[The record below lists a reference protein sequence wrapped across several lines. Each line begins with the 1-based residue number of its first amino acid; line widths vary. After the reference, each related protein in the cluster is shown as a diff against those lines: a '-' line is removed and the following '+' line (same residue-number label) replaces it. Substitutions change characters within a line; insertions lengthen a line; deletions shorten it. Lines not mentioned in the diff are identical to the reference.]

1 MRLKRKKTNAAHH
14 QSQRKEKKKSTH
26 KSMKKRIVTF
36 FRNISI
42 GSKYLS
48 IFAISVLLF
57 VIATG
62 LVYFQLNKVKHDVN
76 EIAEKNQITNDMA
89 QIALHVEQQNAIIS
103 EYIIVDN
110 RQKIIEFEEV
120 TEQLN
125 QLFEKMENKFS
136 NEEDHLF
143 FIQQIKD
150 TNEEIQNIFINEI
163 ASDDTSS
170 SDAVYAQIQ
179 IGSQKST
186 SVASINRLINDFNE
200 EQKMSVSRVEESL
213 KQSVI
218 ILIAASIASIV
229 IGLIIMIIISR
240 IISHHLKKVVSITKE
255 ISKGNF
261 TVEQMEYV
269 GKDEIGQLSNAINV
283 LSKNMNELLVKVSK
297 AAKSVSNSSNM
308 LNTSSKEVKDGS
320 IQMVSTMEELAS
332 GAETQADSA
341 TDLTEKMQ
349 HFLDSVRVSQ
359 QKGKD
364 IANTSDN
371 VLTITTDGSKLM
383 QESVQQMR
391 EIDHIVSS
399 AVEQVSGLDKQ
410 SEQISKLVEVVKGI
424 ADQTNLLALNA
435 AIEAARAGE
444 HGKGFAVVADEVR
457 KLAEQVTNSI
467 TEITSIVSSIQHETN
482 DVVVSLGKGYE
493 EVKTGIQHIE
503 KTGDRFDTI
512 DSAVSSMVNGVTQV
526 AEHLSEIAIGSEQM
540 NALIS
545 DIASVSEEAA
555 AGVEQT
561 SASTQQSSSAM
572 DEITHKANDLATL
585 ADDLNN
591 EVAVFKLS
599 KS

>member
-1 MRLKRKKTNAAHH
+1 
-14 QSQRKEKKKSTH
+14 
-26 KSMKKRIVTF
+26 MKKRIVTF

>member
-1 MRLKRKKTNAAHH
+1 
-14 QSQRKEKKKSTH
+14 
-26 KSMKKRIVTF
+26 MKKRIVTF

-467 TEITSIVSSIQHETN
+467 TEITSIVSSIQHETD

>member
-1 MRLKRKKTNAAHH
+1 
-14 QSQRKEKKKSTH
+14 
-26 KSMKKRIVTF
+26 MKKRIVTF

-585 ADDLNN
+585 ADDLND